1 MLMTREHVFIGMADG
16 VLIIAR
22 LRGTML
28 ELVAAERVVGLCL
41 WKAGSL
47 HSAQGAQAKEHRDI
61 SYSCSVARPAAQ
73 GIGREC
79 RIVWQRRI
87 GCGGEGGG
95 GKGDGGGRLGGGIG
109 DGSAVM

>member
-1 MLMTREHVFIGMADG
+1 MLMTREHVFIGMADR
-16 VLIIAR
+16 VLVIAR

-47 HSAQGAQAKEHRDI
+47 HSAQGAQAKER
-61 SYSCSVARPAAQ
+61 YSCSVARPAAQ

-109 DGSAVM
+109 GGSAVM